1 MLNDILAAIPWGFLL
16 AFTIGPVFF
25 VLLETSITKGFR
37 AAMVFDAGV
46 VFGDLVFI
54 LIAYFSTNQ
63 ILERLKD
70 DPALFIFG
78 GVIML
83 TYGIISFIKEKKD
96 FLKKRDE
103 EQVEEDNI
111 PKNNY
116 LGLFFKGFFLNFI
129 NIGVLAFWM
138 GIIIV
143 FGPKLNMETDRIVL
157 FIAVIILTYFAVDIL
172 KIMVAK
178 QLKSRL
184 TPNNIYKIKRVI
196 SVILM
201 IFGSFLIVQG
211 FFPNEKKMIEQQLGI
226 GKTLENAT
234 NSK

>member
-1 MLNDILAAIPWGFLL
+1 MLNDILAAIPWGILL

-25 VLLETSITKGFR
+25 VLLETSITKGFK
-37 AAMVFDAGV
+37 AAMIFDFGV
-46 VFGDLVFI
+46 VFADIVFI

-63 ILERLKD
+63 ILQKLKD

-83 TYGIISFIKEKKD
+83 SFGIISFLKEKKD
-96 FLKKRDE
+96 FKKQQE
-103 EQVEEDNI
+103 ENYDDEDNI
-111 PKNNY
+111 KKNNY
-116 LGLFFKGFFLNFI
+116 LGLFFKGFLLNFI

-143 FGPKLNMETDRIVL
+143 FGPKLNMETNRILVFITIIVL
-157 FIAVIILTYFAVDIL
+157 SYLAVDIL

-178 QLKSRL
+178 QLKSKL
-184 TPNNIYKIKRVI
+184 TPYNIYKIKRVI

-201 IFGSFLIVQG
+201 IFGGFLMIQG
-211 FFPNEKKMIEQQLGI
+211 FFPKEKEMI
-226 GKTLENAT
+226 KDKLELL
-234 NSK
+234 KE

>member
-25 VLLETSITKGFR
+25 ILLEISITKGFR
-37 AAMVFDAGV
+37 AAMVFDFGV
-46 VFGDLVFI
+46 VFADLIFI

-63 ILERLKD
+63 ILEKLKD
-70 DPALFIFG
+70 DPGLFIFG
-78 GVIML
+78 GALML
-83 TYGIISFIKEKKD
+83 SYGIISFIKEKKN
-96 FLKKRDE
+96 FNKTQE
-103 EQVEEDNI
+103 EELEEDNI
-111 PKNNY
+111 KKNNY

-143 FGPKLNMETDRIVL
+143 FGPKLNMETNRIIT
-157 FIAVIILTYFAVDIL
+157 FITTIILTYLAVDIL
-172 KIMVAK
+172 KINVAK

-184 TPNNIYKIKRVI
+184 TPYFIYKIKRVI

-201 IFGSFLIVQG
+201 IFGAFLIAQG
-211 FFPNEKKMIEQQLGI
+211 FFPKEKEMIKEKLEKGFKNEI
-226 GKTLENAT
+226 N
-234 NSK
+234 N

>member
-1 MLNDILAAIPWGFLL
+1 MINDILSAIPWGFLL

-37 AAMVFDAGV
+37 AAMVLDAGV

-63 ILERLKD
+63 ILEKLKD
-70 DPALFIFG
+70 NPRLFIFG
-78 GVIML
+78 GILMFG
-83 TYGIISFIKEKKD
+83 YGLISYINEKKRYEKNQKD
-96 FLKKRDE
+96 ETEKDIDDIEKR
-103 EQVEEDNI
+103 
-111 PKNNY
+111 NY

-138 GIIIV
+138 GVIIV
-143 FGPKLNMETDRIVL
+143 FGPKLNMETNRIIIFISTIIVSYVL
-157 FIAVIILTYFAVDIL
+157 VDIV

-184 TPNNIYKIKRVI
+184 NKHNIHKIKRII
-196 SVILM
+196 SIVLM
-201 IFGSFLIVQG
+201 IFGVGLIVQG
-211 FFPNEKKMIEQQLGI
+211 FFPNEKEMIQKKIEQL
-226 GKTLENAT
+226 KN
-234 NSK
+234 

>member
-1 MLNDILAAIPWGFLL
+1 MLNDILSAIPWGFLL

-37 AAMVFDAGV
+37 AAMVFDFGV

-63 ILERLKD
+63 ILEKLKD
-70 DPALFIFG
+70 DPGLFIFG
-78 GVIML
+78 GVLML
-83 TYGIISFIKEKKD
+83 TYGIISFINEKKNYN
-96 FLKKRDE
+96 KKLE
-103 EQVEEDNI
+103 EEFEEDNI
-111 PKNNY
+111 KKNNY

-143 FGPKLNMETDRIVL
+143 FGPKMNMETNRIIT
-157 FIAVIILTYFAVDIL
+157 FITTIILTYLLVDIL
-172 KIMVAK
+172 KINVAK

-184 TPNNIYKIKRVI
+184 TPYNIYKIKRII
-196 SVILM
+196 SVVLM
-201 IFGSFLIVQG
+201 IFGAFLIVQG
-211 FFPNEKKMIEQQLGI
+211 FFPKEKEMIKE
-226 GKTLENAT
+226 KLEKGFKHET
-234 NSK
+234 NI

>member
-1 MLNDILAAIPWGFLL
+1 MINDILSAIPWGFLL

-37 AAMVFDAGV
+37 AAMILDAGV

-63 ILERLKD
+63 ILEKLKD
-70 DPALFIFG
+70 NPRLFIFG
-78 GVIML
+78 GILMFG
-83 TYGIISFIKEKKD
+83 YGLISYINEKKKYERKQKEEID
-96 FLKKRDE
+96 DVLDDINKK
-103 EQVEEDNI
+103 
-111 PKNNY
+111 NY

-138 GIIIV
+138 GVIIV
-143 FGPKLNMETDRIVL
+143 FGPKLNMETSRIIT
-157 FIAVIILTYFAVDIL
+157 FITTIIISYIAIDIL
-172 KIMVAK
+172 KILVAK

-184 TPNNIYKIKRVI
+184 NKHNIHKIKRVI

-201 IFGSFLIVQG
+201 IFGFFLIAQG
-211 FFPNEKKMIEQQLGI
+211 FFPNEKEMIEKKIEQL
-226 GKTLENAT
+226 K
-234 NSK
+234 K